1 MKDSNENINL
11 SQNDLEENKQKTLNS
26 SKLLVSHLSTIIIKI
41 VICIIYQH
49 ILP

>member
-26 SKLLVSHLSTIIIKI
+26 SKLLVSHLSTKETTNLQLI
-41 VICIIYQH
+41 
-49 ILP
+49 P

>member
-26 SKLLVSHLSTIIIKI
+26 SKLLVSHLSTKETTKRSPSNYI
-41 VICIIYQH
+41 
-49 ILP
+49 